1 MIAASNG
8 FASVVELL
16 VGYGAEADVRNQVS
30 NKDSLVSAL
39 LQPATLL

>member
-16 VGYGAEADVRNQVS
+16 VDYGADADKRNQVS
-30 NKDSLVSAL
+30 KNSLISAAVK
-39 LQPATLL
+39 PATLL